1 MASVDGIAL
10 FFFPLSRFY
19 AGGGGHKK
27 RGPIFFPS
35 APPLPKWLLER
46 KKEPNA
52 LPRPL
57 STLSSSSAFLARG
70 KEPPKT

>member
-19 AGGGGHKK
+19 AGGGGTK
-27 RGPIFFPS
+27 REAQFFFHQP
-35 APPLPKWLLER
+35 PPLPKWLLER